1 MPLVTTIHIEK
12 ASHLRIGTVSE
23 HLRDVREVSIYN
35 LFDVNRIKATIQVDK
50 DIAVKSV
57 HFLSILPNNLE
68 SVAFWGEYRSS
79 LCSLNPLV
87 LYDGDNP
94 PISHLLNE
102 ILGAFDC
109 GSLPHNLQINGLSCP
124 RKRTSNSNCTEC
136 KRICGRFPIERI
148 GDVDICLPTTT
159 SKEIIMSRKG
169 GRKYL
174 QSETRFMQLLGK
186 GRVKGL
192 LQIHGDFCISGY
204 SSRTK
209 EELKSMT
216 QSSNVD
222 VTKLNPQD
230 VVKAITRHFPNN
242 ISVYLYKDSFDLL
255 KSIGLPISNDL
266 LDPNVVRAE
275 NLDLMMSHIM
285 GETDSLLKSV
295 HQIRCLLTKRDISDH
310 RKHLSQQMRK
320 AGVLPKIVQFLSRND
335 DHGLQLAAMKVLIR
349 VSFVGDEHIEEIIK
363 LGAIQPLIHLLGSSH
378 SKISLWAAAALG
390 NIAGKSFHF
399 RDLALQAGAMQPLL
413 KLLENHQTSDLE
425 SVRTYIW
432 VLDKLMQFEI
442 VSKLFWDKV
451 TKTPDFKLVSP
462 SLQILN
468 ELIQHRDEKVLTEV
482 CWALGYFSQC
492 SYSQNCLAIRN
503 TATGVQAMIDIGI
516 IPKLILLLNNNEQ
529 RGVCEAAVWAVSHLF
544 DKGSMKQIKYVVNQ
558 GCIPPLLDLLQEE
571 DVIIVQD
578 ALRVL
583 IHVSNEE
590 LSFTHPFL
598 FYLLTFFFCH
608 RYFTPVKV
616 LVIANT
622 YGEKG

>member
-1 MPLVTTIHIEK
+1 
-12 ASHLRIGTVSE
+12 VSN

-35 LFDVNRIKATIQVDK
+35 LFNVNRIKATIQVDK

-57 HFLSILPNNLE
+57 HFLSILPNNVE
-68 SVAFWGEYRSS
+68 SVAFWGKYRSS
-79 LCSLNPLV
+79 LCSLNSLV

-94 PISHLLNE
+94 PISHLLDE

-136 KRICGRFPIERI
+136 KRLCGIFPIERI

-186 GRVKGL
+186 GRVKGI
-192 LQIHGDFCISGY
+192 LQIHSDFCISGY
-204 SSRTK
+204 SSKTK
-209 EELKSMT
+209 EELKSMA
-216 QSSNVD
+216 QSPNVD

-242 ISVYLYKDSFDLL
+242 ISVYLYEDSFDLL

-266 LDPNVVRAE
+266 LDPNVVRVE
-275 NLDLMMSHIM
+275 NLELMVNHIM
-285 GETDSLLKSV
+285 EETDSLLKSV
-295 HQIRCLLTKRDISDH
+295 HQMRCLLTKRDMLDFRSC
-310 RKHLSQQMRK
+310 LAQQMVK
-320 AGVLPKIVQFLSRND
+320 AGVLPKLVQFLSR
-335 DHGLQLAAMKVLIR
+335 DHDSDLQLAAMKVLVR

-363 LGAIQPLIHLLGSSH
+363 LGAIQPLIHLLGSPH
-378 SKISLWAAAALG
+378 SKISSWTASALG

-399 RDLALQAGAMQPLL
+399 RDLALQAGAMHPLL

-442 VSKLFWDKV
+442 VSKELHLVVSKLLWDKV

-462 SLQILN
+462 SLQILD

-492 SYSQNCLAIRN
+492 SYSKNCLAIRKSV
-503 TATGVQAMIDIGI
+503 TGVQAMIDIGI
-516 IPKLILLLNNNEQ
+516 IPKLILLLNNNEH
-529 RGVCEAAVWAVSHLF
+529 RGLCEAAVWAVSHLF

-571 DVIIVQD
+571 DGNIVQD
-578 ALRVL
+578 VLRVL
-583 IHVSNEE
+583 VHVSNEVYN
-590 LSFTHPFL
+590 PFL
-598 FYLLTFFFCH
+598 LYLLTIFICH
-608 RYFTPVKV
+608 RYFTPAKV
-616 LVIANT
+616 SVITST